1 MIPKKFKNIKICFLS
16 TGIGAG
22 SKLLQSYI
30 DGSRE
35 ILMIPSYIL
44 MYLYPNWILWK
55 KENKITTW
63 SKCLSELLIRHPSL
77 LDTAILPGSSDLNK
91 LGNSKKEKIFLK
103 KSEFFNKFMD
113 IADGEKINF
122 KNFLL
127 IIHLAYA
134 ICAKQNINEKKL
146 LFYHAHDPD
155 YINAMLKIFPKGKVI
170 SMYRDIRKNL
180 PGRVSTSLNKINSK
194 YLNKTD
200 VFFMNINSYQ
210 KSLYRNYIGIESI
223 KTLNFNNHKVV
234 SFDDL
239 IKNKEK
245 TVKKVFI
252 FLELKFD
259 AKINLRQT
267 FLNYQWNSEFYKPKK
282 KKIKRESTNFFYFWE
297 LIWMKYLYSKF
308 LKKYDKEKINFI
320 NLFFLF
326 PLIFLPSKYEV
337 LLIKKTISL
346 DFIKSFFLNVFK
358 ECNSNSNKIYEK
370 WGYYEFKW
378 YSKNYP
384 FKFKNF
390 FLKKIS
396 SKDNKLVWKI
406 LYILIKIF
414 EFLFYPLLIS
424 FNYILRVINCFK
436 FLLFNLSEKHL
447 PKKIF

>member
-1 MIPKKFKNIKICFLS
+1 MIAKKFKNIKICFLS

-35 ILMIPSYIL
+35 VLMIPSYIL

-55 KENKITTW
+55 KESKITSWT
-63 SKCLSELLIRHPSL
+63 KCLNELLIRHPSL
-77 LDTAILPGSSDLNK
+77 LDTSILPGSSDLNK
-91 LGNSKKEKIFLK
+91 LGKSKKKKILLK
-103 KSEFFNKFMD
+103 KEEFCKEFID
-113 IADGEKINF
+113 IAKGEKINF

-127 IIHLAYA
+127 SIHLAYA
-134 ICAKQNINEKKL
+134 TCVKQNINKKKL
-146 LFYHAHDPD
+146 LFFHAHDPD
-155 YINAMLKIFPKGKVI
+155 FINEMLKIFPEGKVI

-180 PGRVSTSLNKINSK
+180 PGRVRSSLNKINSK

-200 VFFMNINSYQ
+200 VFLMNLSSYQ

-223 KTLNFNNHKVV
+223 KTTNFNNHKVV

-245 TVKKVFI
+245 MVKKVFKY
-252 FLELKFD
+252 LKLKFV
-259 AKINLRQT
+259 AKTNLRQT
-267 FLNYQWNSEFYKPKK
+267 FLNYQWSAEFYKSRIKK
-282 KKIKRESTNFFYFWE
+282 TKKENSNFFYFWE

-320 NLFFLF
+320 YLFFLF
-326 PLIFLPSKYEV
+326 PLILMPSKYEV
-337 LLIKKTISL
+337 SLIKKIISL
-346 DFIKSFFLNVFK
+346 GFIKSFFSNVIK
-358 ECNSNSNKIYEK
+358 ECNSNTNKIYEK

-384 FKFKNF
+384 FKFKNL

-396 SKDNKLVWKI
+396 KKDKKLVWKI
-406 LYILIKIF
+406 LYLLIKIF
-414 EFLFYPLLIS
+414 EFIFYPFLI
-424 FNYILRVINCFK
+424 FLNYILRIINCLK
-436 FLLFNLSEKHL
+436 FILFNFTDNHL
-447 PKKIF
+447 PKKIC